1 MARYLKSS
9 ARYGY
14 LLLENRDIFI
24 PDRYLAPPQRWQ
36 RRNFAKV
43 FDADKIRMIELP
55 YGEKNYD
62 NMLSRFHLISQTVKD
77 TAIVTM
83 ESEQETAPK
92 LSNGTSLN
100 DLECSLSQ
108 ISRSW
113 CYSTQKRYKT
123 EPYLR

>member
-24 PDRYLAPPQRWQ
+24 PHRYLAPPQRRQ

-55 YGEKNYD
+55 YGEKI
-62 NMLSRFHLISQTVKD
+62 MTI
-77 TAIVTM
+77 
-83 ESEQETAPK
+83 
-92 LSNGTSLN
+92 
-100 DLECSLSQ
+100 C
-108 ISRSW
+108 
-113 CYSTQKRYKT
+113 
-123 EPYLR
+123 